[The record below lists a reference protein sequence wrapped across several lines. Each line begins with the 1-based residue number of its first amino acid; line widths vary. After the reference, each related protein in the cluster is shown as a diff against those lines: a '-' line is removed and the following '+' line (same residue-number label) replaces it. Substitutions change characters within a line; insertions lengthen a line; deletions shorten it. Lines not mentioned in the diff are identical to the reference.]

1 MNTSGLIVA
10 AGMSSRMNTFK
21 PMLKIGSIS
30 MVHRIISTLQQAGV
44 YPIVLITGNQ
54 GELLEKHVAS
64 KNVICLRNEDY
75 ENTEMFD
82 SAKIGFQYL
91 EDKCDQVIFT
101 TVDIPLYTKNTVER
115 LINAGGKLTLPTY
128 KNKTGHPVLINNS
141 IIPDILK
148 YKGNEGLKG
157 ACMEA
162 SCQKTLVEVD
172 DRGILFDAD
181 TKEDY
186 EDLLKWHNSQILH
199 PNMQLT
205 LAKEQPFFDERAA
218 LLLKL
223 IKYTNS
229 VRYACQQLNISYS
242 KAWNII
248 NLMENQLGYTVVNR
262 RPGGVNGGYTTLTEE
277 GCELIKKYL
286 EFEKEAKKAVQNV
299 FERFFDPIT

>member
-1 MNTSGLIVA
+1 MKTSGLIVA

-82 SAKIGFQYL
+82 SAKIGFDYL
-91 EDKCDQVIFT
+91 KDKCDQIIFT
-101 TVDIPLYTKNTVER
+101 TVDIPLYTKNTVGK
-115 LINAGGKLTLPTY
+115 LINSDGKLVIPTY
-128 KNKTGHPVLINNS
+128 KNKTGHPILINNS

-148 YKGNEGLKG
+148 YKGSEGLKG
-157 ACMEA
+157 ACREVN
-162 SCQKTLVEVD
+162 CPKVLVEVD

-181 TKEDY
+181 TREDY
-186 EDLLKWHNSQILH
+186 EELLKWHNSQILH
-199 PNMQLT
+199 PKMQLT
-205 LAKEQPFFDERAA
+205 LVKEQPFFDERAA

-223 IKYTNS
+223 INYTNS

-248 NLMENQLGYTVVNR
+248 NLMENQLGYAVVNR

-277 GCELIKKYL
+277 GCELIKRYL
-286 EFEKEAKKAVQNV
+286 EFEEEAQKAVQNV
-299 FERFFDPIT
+299 FAKIFL